1 MALNLQRA
9 YNRIIWTELTDL
21 MDKGGEAVT
30 GRMVVMGNK
39 QWKGGKNMFK
49 ALTRA
54 FVRMCQRYLPDA
66 YLFAIILSLL
76 AFALAMGLTDKSFFQ
91 IVKSWGDGISGIFA
105 FAMQMILILVTGHAL
120 ASSNAIKGG
129 LNAIARIPKTPAQG
143 PMLVVLVAGIA
154 SFINWGFGLVVGA
167 LLAVA
172 VARRLKGVDY
182 AFLVAAGYAGFVVWH
197 GGISGSI
204 PLAVATPG
212 HLVEKEIGGLIP
224 VTQTIFA
231 PYNLIIMFTI
241 ILTLPIL
248 FKLMAPRPEDVREI
262 DPALLAEFD
271 QQEKQENVVKER
283 TPATILE
290 NSILINALF
299 ATLGL
304 LYLGHYF
311 YKSGFNL
318 TLNIVIII
326 FLILGIILHK
336 TPINYVR
343 AMNNA
348 IKGAGGIALQFPL
361 YGGIQGIM
369 VGTGLAVIIANWFV
383 SFSTPV
389 TFPVFT
395 FLAGGLINLFV
406 PSGGGQWIVQGP
418 INIPAGLALGVDPAK
433 VAMSIAYGDQW
444 TNMIQPFWAL
454 PLLGIAK
461 LGIRDIMGYC
471 AMVLLWSG
479 LIMIVGLLVL

>member
-1 MALNLQRA
+1 
-9 YNRIIWTELTDL
+9 
-21 MDKGGEAVT
+21 
-30 GRMVVMGNK
+30 
-39 QWKGGKNMFK
+39 MFK
-49 ALTRA
+49 AMTRV

-66 YLFAIILSLL
+66 YLFAIILTLI
-76 AFALAMGLTDKSFFQ
+76 AFLMAMGLTEKSFFQ

-120 ASSNAIKGG
+120 ASSAVMNRA
-129 LNAIARIPKTPAQG
+129 LNAIARIPQTPVQG
-143 PMLVVLVAGIA
+143 PMLVVLVAGLA
-154 SFINWGFGLVVGA
+154 SWINWGFGLVVGA

-182 AFLVAAGYAGFVVWH
+182 PFLVAAGYSGFVVWH

-204 PLAVATPG
+204 PLAIATPG
-212 HLVEKEIGGLIP
+212 SIVEKQIGLIP
-224 VTQTIFA
+224 VGQTIFA
-231 PYNLIIMFTI
+231 PYNLIIMFAI
-241 ILTLPIL
+241 ILTMPIL
-248 FKLMAPRPEDVREI
+248 FKLMAPKPEDVREI
-262 DPALLAEFD
+262 DPDILREFEE
-271 QQEKQENVVKER
+271 QERPKHVSGSEVR

-290 NSILINALF
+290 NSILVNGIFAAL
-299 ATLGL
+299 GV
-304 LYLGHYF
+304 LYLGNYF
-311 YKSGFNL
+311 YKEGFNL
-318 TLNIVIII
+318 TLNVVIVL
-326 FLILGIILHK
+326 FLVLGIILHK
-336 TPINYVR
+336 TPISYVR
-343 AMNNA
+343 AVNTA

-383 SFSTPV
+383 SFSTPT
-389 TFPVFT
+389 TFPLFT

-418 INIPAGLALGVDPAK
+418 INIPAGLALGVDPGK

-454 PLLGIAK
+454 PLLAIAK

-471 AMVLLWSG
+471 TMTLIWSG
-479 LIMIVGLLVL
+479 IIMAVGLLIL